1 MYMKKFD
8 DYNTLSKEKN
18 NNVELK
24 DIKLDIE
31 EAQYFVQKYIIIT
44 VYYLCDFIKREE
56 CKECKKYEVCDKD
69 KKYRDCKEYNRCE
82 KCRENKICDKD
93 KKYRNCQKYK
103 KCIEC
108 KKYKECRE
116 YKEYK
121 DIVSA
126 NQIRKFLAAVNQINN
141 KLVNKDNEVSTSGS
155 KEKIPD
161 SIINDIKYMKAQL
174 AYLVGRNKDVN
185 IRDGFK
191 ERNRCKNVEL
201 NDMLK
206 LNMLKPYNDTAKIE
220 EILNSIG
227 NKIGIEALY
236 IRILPKIDYIIE
248 HKRLEDFKEL
258 ARYIEAIVAYH
269 RFYGGK

>member
-1 MYMKKFD
+1 MKKFD

-44 VYYLCDFIKREE
+44 VYYLCVNYEKKGKCEE
-56 CKECKKYEVCDKD
+56 
-69 KKYRDCKEYNRCE
+69 
-82 KCRENKICDKD
+82 
-93 KKYRNCQKYK
+93 
-103 KCIEC
+103 CIEC
-108 KKYKECRE
+108 KKSGKHKKCEECIV
-116 YKEYK
+116 YK

-141 KLVNKDNEVSTSGS
+141 KLLNKDNEVSTSGS

-161 SIINDIKYMKAQL
+161 SIIDDIKYMKAQL

-191 ERNRCKNVEL
+191 EKNKDKNDEL
-201 NDMLK
+201 NSMLK
-206 LNMLKPYNDTAKIE
+206 SNILKPYSDTEKKINKK
-220 EILNSIG
+220 ILDTIG

-236 IRILPKIDYIIE
+236 IRILPKIDLIISE
-248 HKRLEDFKEL
+248 KKLNDFKEL